1 MVEGV
6 KTPQRGPDQSRKA
19 IRVQVPSGSFNACR
33 RRELSRGNARNRA
46 RDTGS
51 AIRRTKTD
59 GEKLNDEMGI
69 KPLPVSAIGDGAEQ
83 GTSRSEGVGA
93 SFCILRLEIV
103 RAHAEGNYAGAGA
116 SDIRC
121 RTGP

>member
-1 MVEGV
+1 
-6 KTPQRGPDQSRKA
+6 
-19 IRVQVPSGSFNACR
+19 
-33 RRELSRGNARNRA
+33 
-46 RDTGS
+46 
-51 AIRRTKTD
+51 
-59 GEKLNDEMGI
+59 MGI

-83 GTSRSEGVGA
+83 GISRSDGVGA

-103 RAHAEGNYAGAGA
+103 RDYAGGNYAGAGA